1 MSTKIPKRPF
11 FAYLRE
17 SVDLETGIGAQ
28 KEKIEKYAEFNN
40 LEIKKWFVDNDKSAF
55 KHRPKYDIMMKELP
69 TSQVEGIIC
78 TKLSRFGR
86 SVTDTLLEHQEIK
99 NLGKE
104 LIFTHENIDTSTPA
118 GRMYFGMLALFNE
131 FERDIIVERLT
142 SGKEYAKVHGT
153 KSGKPMNRPR
163 FEPDWKKF
171 DEYKSIGLSIP
182 AIAKLFKV
190 ARNTLYEAV
199 KRRT

>member
-1 MSTKIPKRPF
+1 MGPEFRAMAFSPF
-11 FAYLRE
+11 CWSKALSFSRDTI
-17 SVDLETGIGAQ
+17 SNI
-28 KEKIEKYAEFNN
+28 
-40 LEIKKWFVDNDKSAF
+40 EIKKWFIDNDKSAF
-55 KHRPKYDIMMKELP
+55 KYRPKYDNMMKELP

-86 SVTDTLLEHQEIK
+86 SVTDTLLEHQKIK
-99 NLGKE
+99 TLGKE

-163 FEPDWKKF
+163 FEPDWN
-171 DEYKSIGLSIP
+171 EYDKYKTLGLSIP
-182 AIAKLFKV
+182 AIAKIFKIS
-190 ARNTLYEAV
+190 RNTLYEAV
-199 KRRT
+199 KRR